1 MRPTPA
7 PSFDVASKSPFFAG
21 IAPRELKSMLR
32 TATPRRFFA
41 NSVVIHQGDE
51 VRNLYLLTEGRARNF
66 YVTPEGNKIPFT
78 LIMPGELF
86 GFAALIGSLNFHL
99 VNVEMLQNSRALS
112 WDRKTIRGLALR
124 HTQLFENG
132 LTIAAGYIDWLISA
146 HIGLAC
152 HSGQLRLAQTLINLS
167 RDVGAAGERG
177 VELAVTN
184 EELAHAASL
193 TTFTV
198 SRLMQKWHRSG
209 VVSKSRRK
217 ILLRFPKRLFED
229 VA

>member
-21 IAPRELKSMLR
+21 IAPRDLKSILKA
-32 TATPRRFFA
+32 ATPRRFFA

-51 VRNLYLLTEGRARNF
+51 VRNLYLLTEGRARYF
-66 YVTPEGNKIPFT
+66 FVTPEGTKILFT
-78 LIMPGELF
+78 LVMPGELF
-86 GFAALIGSLNFHL
+86 GFATLVASLNFHL
-99 VNVEMLQNSRALS
+99 VNVEMLTNSRALS
-112 WDRKTIRGLALR
+112 WDRKTIRDIARR
-124 HTQLFENG
+124 HTRLFENG
-132 LTIAAGYIDWLISA
+132 LTITAGYIDWLIAA

-152 HSGQLRLAQTLINLS
+152 HSAQLRLAQTLINLS
-167 RDVGAAGERG
+167 RDVGSTGESG

-198 SRLMQKWHRSG
+198 SRLIQKWHRSG
-209 VVSKSRRK
+209 AVSKSRRK
-217 ILLRFPKRLFED
+217 ILLRFPKQLFENI
-229 VA
+229 A